1 MEDLLW
7 EVGSMAVVVGFIAFI
22 IYLNH
27 RDTVRDKGKE
37 SYTDEDLAYD
47 NWTART

>member
-1 MEDLLW
+1 MENLLLK
-7 EVGSMAVVVGFIAFI
+7 VGSMAVVVGFIAFI

-37 SYTDEDLAYD
+37 SYTDGDLAYD
-47 NWTART
+47 NWAART